1 MLETLFRHIQQSLS
15 VRDPLDLEHCKS
27 RLEQSIPIVSAI
39 LLVVNNTEVES
50 EESERSSL
58 GSLLDGL
65 ISAIEQQIER
75 LSVVLESSAVAQ
87 RRVVTSFLPSAG
99 VRPAFNIMKEQIEQ
113 LRETGMN

>member
-75 LSVVLESSAVAQ
+75 LSVLESSAVAQ